1 MLPHSSLPGA
11 CCSFSTQPQVPEA
24 SLLQVFII
32 FSKHLHQSWCQE
44 DYDSVCP
51 GPVGL
56 GPWDLRL
63 SMFRPLHRASG
74 RNDPSS
80 SPFRQLLATCH
91 WVTPA
96 QQVASPEGP
105 LVGSQPPVAWN
116 WGWRDWPWDQPTQT
130 WEDPWFA
137 WKHESILKHLKRCI
151 KCISVSICKCV
162 YCLFHQHPPS
172 RKSAGMTFFMGR
184 TLPPEITRDW
194 SWTSAISD
202 AVNLQ

>member
-1 MLPHSSLPGA
+1 MTYLLIFRNINNHNIYIYIQYIYIYTYVICILHTICFQQSELCFDIFKVVHHMLPHSSLPGA

-116 WGWRDWPWDQPTQT
+116 WG
-130 WEDPWFA
+130 
-137 WKHESILKHLKRCI
+137 
-151 KCISVSICKCV
+151 
-162 YCLFHQHPPS
+162 
-172 RKSAGMTFFMGR
+172 
-184 TLPPEITRDW
+184 
-194 SWTSAISD
+194 
-202 AVNLQ
+202 

>member
-1 MLPHSSLPGA
+1 MARDDLTCWSVFCHVGGMTYLFIFRNINDHIYIYICIMYITHSFFQQSELSFDIFKVVHHMLPHSSLPGA
-11 CCSFSTQPQVPEA
+11 CCSFSTQPQLPEA
-24 SLLQVFII
+24 SLLQAFII
-32 FSKHLHQSWCQE
+32 SSKHLHQSWCQE

-56 GPWDLRL
+56 GLEAFK
-63 SMFRPLHRASG
+63 FRPLHRASG

-116 WGWRDWPWDQPTQT
+116 WDEEID
-130 WEDPWFA
+130 
-137 WKHESILKHLKRCI
+137 
-151 KCISVSICKCV
+151 
-162 YCLFHQHPPS
+162 
-172 RKSAGMTFFMGR
+172 
-184 TLPPEITRDW
+184 PEINQHKRGKIHGLPGNMNPYLNILNG
-194 SWTSAISD
+194 A
-202 AVNLQ
+202 